1 MQNAPGPTSAPAA
14 AVPAERKRKNRW
26 DQGVPKE
33 EPPEK
38 MSAASLAALSAASAV
53 KMQVVEAAATSV
65 AQNGSQYEAVLQQ
78 QPQNAWLLQPSSSE
92 YSLYQQ
98 RLKVLRAQR
107 QAELLSKQALP
118 SQQAIS
124 AIAKA
129 AAASA
134 GLSACAAAAAA
145 PPSRPARWELPTSAL
160 LQSTGSGGMMATN
173 TNGVGRVFY
182 PPPMP
187 PPPSAPSLPPMPD
200 TGGFAAAPGGVGRVF
215 YPPTPEEAQA
225 AEAQAASAAAEEAA
239 AAPPPRRKRRGFREE
254 RPEPAATEAEPAPA
268 ASALMPPPPAVSSSS
283 MMPPPPAVTS
293 SMRPPPPSL
302 PARRAPHGAG
312 WAASSA
318 ASGGASLGGYG
329 GGTSLGSYLP
339 TEEAAKLAPGAA
351 AAREA
356 AGAPLDG
363 GHLGHQ
369 VLASMG
375 WQGRGPGA
383 QGEGIGAPLSGGRPE
398 DGKARPGLGS
408 ADPTAA
414 AVTDDAFELYKKR
427 MSKGYQYRSAINQ
440 AGPQNNFMPGTVPPP
455 RSDRQ

>member
-145 PPSRPARWELPTSAL
+145 PPSRPARWALPTHPHPNPSPNPSPSPNPNPDPDPDPSPSPQAG
-160 LQSTGSGGMMATN
+160 GSCP
-173 TNGVGRVFY
+173 R
-182 PPPMP
+182 
-187 PPPSAPSLPPMPD
+187 APCCR
-200 TGGFAAAPGGVGRVF
+200 AP
-215 YPPTPEEAQA
+215 
-225 AEAQAASAAAEEAA
+225 AA
-239 AAPPPRRKRRGFREE
+239 AA
-254 RPEPAATEAEPAPA
+254 
-268 ASALMPPPPAVSSSS
+268 
-283 MMPPPPAVTS
+283 
-293 SMRPPPPSL
+293 
-302 PARRAPHGAG
+302 
-312 WAASSA
+312 
-318 ASGGASLGGYG
+318 
-329 GGTSLGSYLP
+329 
-339 TEEAAKLAPGAA
+339 
-351 AAREA
+351 
-356 AGAPLDG
+356 
-363 GHLGHQ
+363 
-369 VLASMG
+369 
-375 WQGRGPGA
+375 
-383 QGEGIGAPLSGGRPE
+383 
-398 DGKARPGLGS
+398 
-408 ADPTAA
+408 
-414 AVTDDAFELYKKR
+414 
-427 MSKGYQYRSAINQ
+427 
-440 AGPQNNFMPGTVPPP
+440 
-455 RSDRQ
+455 